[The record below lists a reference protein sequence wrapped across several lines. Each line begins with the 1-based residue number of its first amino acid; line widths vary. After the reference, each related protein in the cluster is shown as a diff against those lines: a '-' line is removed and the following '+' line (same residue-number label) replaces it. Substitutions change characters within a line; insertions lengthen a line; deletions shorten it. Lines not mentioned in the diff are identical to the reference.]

1 MTGLSFRSSTL
12 PRWKTNPKGLHTMYA
27 CLSGVK
33 PRCALTPA
41 CQKTNPK
48 GLLSPFVALG
58 SNYVLIIILSMYTWF
73 DLLIIPH
80 KSRLLQPTNH
90 PIKPHNY
97 NTLVWGENSH
107 RPSPTNFA
115 SNNPI
120 NPYLLH
126 PINPNRRYEFL
137 ILHNQRRKYP
147 PSNSL
152 YASYNS
158 FRPRLPPP
166 ITPSGLVFWQG
177 RVKMCSVL
185 TLPITH
191 PHWQPL
197 RVGLSKTYDDWNV
210 A

>member
-1 MTGLSFRSSTL
+1 M
-12 PRWKTNPKGLHTMYA
+12 H
-27 CLSGVK
+27 
-33 PRCALTPA
+33 
-41 CQKTNPK
+41 
-48 GLLSPFVALG
+48 
-58 SNYVLIIILSMYTWF
+58 ILSE
-73 DLLIIPH
+73 LLIIPH
-80 KSRLLQPTNH
+80 KSRLLQPTNN

-137 ILHNQRRKYP
+137 NLYNQRRKYT

-152 YASYNS
+152 YAPYNS
-158 FRPRLPPP
+158 FRPRLPPQ

-185 TLPITH
+185 TLPITQKRMMIEM
-191 PHWQPL
+191 W
-197 RVGLSKTYDDWNV
+197 RKWDEKRYYLSPFLTHKKYANKPMTAYSRCLCSR
-210 A
+210 

>member
-1 MTGLSFRSSTL
+1 M
-12 PRWKTNPKGLHTMYA
+12 H
-27 CLSGVK
+27 
-33 PRCALTPA
+33 
-41 CQKTNPK
+41 
-48 GLLSPFVALG
+48 
-58 SNYVLIIILSMYTWF
+58 ILSE
-73 DLLIIPH
+73 LLIIPN
-80 KSRLLQPTNH
+80 KSHILQPTNH

-137 ILHNQRRKYP
+137 NLYNQRRKYT

-152 YASYNS
+152 YAPYNS
-158 FRPRLPPP
+158 FRPRLPPQ

-177 RVKMCSVL
+177 RVKAL
-185 TLPITH
+185 AL
-191 PHWQPL
+191 
-197 RVGLSKTYDDWNV
+197 
-210 A
+210 